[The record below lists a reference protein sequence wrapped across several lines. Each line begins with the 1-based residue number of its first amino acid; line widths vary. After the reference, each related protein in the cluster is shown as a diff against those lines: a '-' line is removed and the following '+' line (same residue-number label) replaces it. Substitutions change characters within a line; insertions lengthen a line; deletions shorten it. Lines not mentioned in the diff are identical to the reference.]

1 LYYKNY
7 YLDVER
13 IFVDFGNYFSRIS
26 FSFLTMASVSRLDEF
41 RQKAVTSGVTL
52 SSPPERRTS
61 DTRIDFLRDSD
72 DLRCRLDTIDVLV
85 DEMNDVVCTLQSVTT
100 SVERKIAVATFEAT
114 VLDANTRLRDAKNFL
129 DTMQKSNIEFQEKF
143 GQEKASEWGFRTSAV
158 AGHAKRLRGL
168 FTRIATCQTMFESE
182 MSRRF
187 AAQGVLSPEST
198 SETPFTPSGSAAA
211 TPGGPKIGK
220 AFANV
225 AMEEQRLKQDDMKRV
240 EKSLREIREAFLQI
254 AALVESQG
262 EMIDCIEFSVVNAKN
277 YSHQANIQLIKAR
290 RKQRQRS
297 MLWCFCGIILTLA
310 VVFGILGILQVTG
323 AAHVFGGNR

>member
-1 LYYKNY
+1 
-7 YLDVER
+7 
-13 IFVDFGNYFSRIS
+13 
-26 FSFLTMASVSRLDEF
+26 MAAVSRLEEF

-52 SSPPERRTS
+52 SAPPERRTS
-61 DTRIDFLRDSD
+61 ETRLDFLRDSD

-85 DEMNDVVCTLQSVTT
+85 DEMVQVVHTLQSVTT

-129 DTMQKSNIEFQEKF
+129 DTMQRSNMDFQEKF
-143 GQEKASEWGFRTSAV
+143 GQEKAAEWGFRTSAV
-158 AGHAKRLRGL
+158 GGHAKRLRSL

-182 MSRRF
+182 MSRR
-187 AAQGVLSPEST
+187 AAVQGVLSSEST
-198 SETPFTPSGSAAA
+198 SETPPFTPASALS
-211 TPGGPKIGK
+211 PSVPKVGK
-220 AFANV
+220 AFASV
-225 AMEEQRLKQDDMKRV
+225 ALEEQRLKQDDMKRV

-254 AALVESQG
+254 AALVEAQG

-310 VVFGILGILQVTG
+310 VVFGILGLLQVTG
-323 AAHVFGGNR
+323 AANIFGRSR